1 MPKVHYKLGKQ
12 RPQIDSRTLQ
22 FGAYLTKALPAP
34 PVSVDFTKP
43 VKQWPMMGNDN
54 YGDCTC
60 AAAGHMIEEWTA
72 NTGAVNILSDTEIL
86 KAYNHFAHGNADA
99 GANMLSVLKYW
110 RKTGIGNDKIMAF
123 AQLEP
128 RNDVQLRDAV
138 SLFGSAYIGLALPDF
153 AVPPGVDFLSI
164 PWIVPGK
171 GPVGG
176 AAPNPN
182 HGHCVPAVAYDHR
195 FIYVVTWGAIKTMS
209 WQFYDAYADEAF
221 AVLSPDWI
229 NKKVGTSP
237 SGFDMAALTEDLRV
251 VGQAQNAAAAAD

>member
-1 MPKVHYKLGKQ
+1 MPQVHYKLGKH
-12 RPQIDSRTLQ
+12 RPQIDKRTLQ

-34 PVSVDFTKP
+34 PVSVDYTKL
-43 VKQWPMMGNDN
+43 VTKWPMMGNDQ

-72 NTGAVNILSDTEIL
+72 NTGAVNILSDQQVL
-86 KAYNHFAHGNADA
+86 DAYNHFAHGNADA
-99 GANMLSVLKYW
+99 GADMLSVLKYW
-110 RKTGIGNDKIMAF
+110 RKTGIGGDKILAF

-128 RNDVQLRDAV
+128 QNDVQLRDAV
-138 SLFGSAYIGLALPDF
+138 SIFASAYIGLALPDF
-153 AVPPGVDFLSI
+153 AAPAGADLLTI
-164 PWIVPGK
+164 PWIVPGQ
-171 GPVGG
+171 GPVGD

-182 HGHCVPAVAYDHR
+182 NGHCVPAVAYDQR

-229 NKKVGTSP
+229 NQKVGTSP
-237 SGFDMAALTEDLRV
+237 SGFDLAALEQDLAA
-251 VGQAQNAAAAAD
+251 VGQTQNAAAAD